1 MVGVANYG
9 GRQPDNYQN
18 IKQFNN
24 ASPNIVLWMYKKISE
39 IMYITPCDQTNN
51 VYIPKD
57 LYVYG
62 SINTASD
69 AILKENIEQITSCE
83 CDRILELKPKMYDL
97 IKNDCVKNDL
107 VKNDCVKNDCV
118 KNDCV
123 KEKNKK
129 HYGFIA
135 QEVEE
140 CFPLLVNEIDNIINE
155 DITNVVKIKT
165 VNYME
170 LIPIMICKMQKM
182 QQEID
187 ELNNNFC
194 NCKILS

>member
-1 MVGVANYG
+1 MTNVANYG

-24 ASPNIVLWMYKKISE
+24 QSPVANKSIVLWMYKKISE
-39 IMYITPCDQTNN
+39 IMYITPCDPTNN

-83 CDRILELKPKMYDL
+83 CDRILDLKPKMYDL
-97 IKNDCVKNDL
+97 K
-107 VKNDCVKNDCV
+107 
-118 KNDCV
+118 
-123 KEKNKK
+123 KENKK

-135 QEVEE
+135 QDVEE

-155 DITNVVKIKT
+155 DITSTKIKT

-187 ELNNNFC
+187 ELK
-194 NCKILS
+194 KISIVV

>member
-1 MVGVANYG
+1 MASVANYG
-9 GRQPDNYQN
+9 GRQQDNYQN

-24 ASPNIVLWMYKKISE
+24 ASPNIVLWMYKKITE

-83 CDRILELKPKMYDL
+83 CDRILELKPKKYDL
-97 IKNDCVKNDL
+97 
-107 VKNDCVKNDCV
+107 
-118 KNDCV
+118 V

-187 ELNNNFC
+187 ELNKNLC
-194 NCKILS
+194 

>member
-1 MVGVANYG
+1 MASVANYG

-69 AILKENIEQITSCE
+69 AILKENIEQITICE
-83 CDRILELKPKMYDL
+83 CDRILELKPKMYEL
-97 IKNDCVKNDL
+97 K
-107 VKNDCVKNDCV
+107 
-118 KNDCV
+118 
-123 KEKNKK
+123 KETNKK

-135 QEVEE
+135 QDVEE

-155 DITNVVKIKT
+155 DITVTKIKS

-187 ELNNNFC
+187 ELK
-194 NCKILS
+194 KISIVV

>member
-1 MVGVANYG
+1 MASVANYG

-24 ASPNIVLWMYKKISE
+24 ASPNIVLWMYKKITE

-97 IKNDCVKNDL
+97 
-107 VKNDCVKNDCV
+107 VKNDCV

-187 ELNNNFC
+187 ELRNN
-194 NCKILS
+194 ISP